1 MLKIDN
7 LVTRFGSVVAIDGVS
22 MQAQESKITTV
33 IGANGAGKST
43 LLRTISGLEH
53 PSSGSITWKGQS
65 ILGKR
70 PEDIVRLGIAHVPEG
85 HAVISELSVEE
96 NITMGSLFRR
106 RKFKSDI
113 TTAIDEMYV
122 LFPRLKERRK
132 QLAGTLSGGERQ
144 MLAISRALVSRP
156 QLLLLD
162 EPSLGLAPLVVEQII
177 DSVNILCRSTGLSV
191 LLVEQN
197 ANTALGVADH
207 GVLLALGKL
216 WQIALQQSSK
226 LMQNYALH
234 IWGIDEYFL
243 SSPIFRHISWSDLRT
258 RCARSRH
265 CLARCRHCELCPN
278 GSGDV

>member
-1 MLKIDN
+1 MLEIKN
-7 LVTRFGSVVAIDGVS
+7 LVTSFGSVIALDGIS
-22 MQAQESKITTV
+22 FRAPESKITTV

-53 PSSGSITWKGQS
+53 ASSGSITWQGES
-65 ILGKR
+65 IIGTR
-70 PEDIVRLGIAHVPEG
+70 PENIVRKGIAHVPEG

-96 NITMGSLFRR
+96 NISMGSLFRR
-106 RKFKSDI
+106 HKFKADVA
-113 TTAIDEMYV
+113 TAQDEMYA

-156 QLLLLD
+156 KLLLLD

-177 DSVNILCRSTGLSV
+177 DTINTLCRSTGLTV

-207 GVLLALGKL
+207 GVLLALGKVVADRPAAEL
-216 WQIALQQSSK
+216 KADS
-226 LMQNYALH
+226 N
-234 IWGIDEYFL
+234 
-243 SSPIFRHISWSDLRT
+243 LR
-258 RCARSRH
+258 AAY
-265 CLARCRHCELCPN
+265 L
-278 GSGDV
+278 GY

>member
-1 MLKIDN
+1 MLEIKN
-7 LVTRFGSVVAIDGVS
+7 LVTSFGSVIALDGVS
-22 MQAQESKITTV
+22 FTAQESKITTV

-53 PSSGSITWKGQS
+53 PSSGSITWR
-65 ILGKR
+65 GKSVTEMR
-70 PEDIVRLGIAHVPEG
+70 AEDIVRGGIAHVPEG
-85 HAVISELSVEE
+85 HAVISELTVEE
-96 NITMGSLFRR
+96 NMSMGSLFRR
-106 RKFKSDI
+106 RKFKADV
-113 TTAIDEMYV
+113 AAAQDEMYE

-177 DSVNILCRSTGLSV
+177 DSINTLCRKTGLTV

-207 GVLLALGKL
+207 GVLLSLGKVV
-216 WQIALQQSSK
+216 ADRP
-226 LMQNYALH
+226 AA
-234 IWGIDEYFL
+234 E
-243 SSPIFRHISWSDLRT
+243 LRADANL
-258 RCARSRH
+258 RAAY
-265 CLARCRHCELCPN
+265 L
-278 GSGDV
+278 GY

>member
-1 MLKIDN
+1 MLEVQD
-7 LVTRFGSVVAIDGVS
+7 LVTSFGSVVALDGVS
-22 MQAQESKITTV
+22 FTAHESKITTV

-53 PSSGSITWKGQS
+53 PSTGSITWR
-65 ILGKR
+65 GKSLIGMR
-70 PEDIVRLGIAHVPEG
+70 PEDIVRAGIAHVPEG

-96 NITMGSLFRR
+96 NISMGSLFRR
-106 RKFKSDI
+106 RKFKSDV
-113 TTAIDEMYV
+113 TAAQDEMYE

-177 DSVNILCRSTGLSV
+177 DSINILCRTTGLTV

-207 GVLLALGKL
+207 GVLLALGKVVADRPAAEL
-216 WQIALQQSSK
+216 KADAK
-226 LMQNYALH
+226 LRAAYL
-234 IWGIDEYFL
+234 GY
-243 SSPIFRHISWSDLRT
+243 
-258 RCARSRH
+258 
-265 CLARCRHCELCPN
+265 
-278 GSGDV
+278 